1 MVETNGHRDAST
13 PRASHALTRRRKACY
28 AAVAVVLLI
37 AVAEAVLTLAGVEP
51 GLANEDPFVG
61 FQSKVPLFETG
72 TDEKGNQVFQTA
84 RNRRRPF
91 NDQQFTRHKQAGGFR
106 IFCLGGSTTYGRPYR
121 DSTSFVGWLR
131 AFLHAAAPDTD
142 WEVINCGGVSY
153 ASYRL
158 AALMEELIAYEPDLF
173 IIYSGHNEFLERRTY
188 AGMIEAHPMMSELQL
203 LLHRSRTV
211 ELLRRGISKLGGDS
225 GEAARRQFRLSGE
238 VSALLD
244 SSAGLDLYHRDEN
257 FQAQVIAHYRFNL
270 GRMVSLARSV
280 GAETVFVRPAVN
292 IKDFSPFKSQH
303 KDGLA
308 IEVLATWHELFKDAI
323 HAARTGSYESALD
336 LFDRAAVLDDRYAG
350 LHYERGRVLFELG
363 RFDEAKVAF
372 ERALA
377 EDVCPLRM
385 LPAMQ
390 LVLTDVARQHRV
402 PVVDFAGELQRKCRE
417 ESGHSLLGK
426 AYFLDHIH
434 PTIETNR
441 LLGRMLLNHLI
452 EGDVVRPATAW
463 NEKASSSVIR
473 AVMESVN
480 ERDHALAKSMLGRVL
495 RWAGKD
501 EEAERLIASAVETLP
516 DDAPTLSSYAAT
528 LKRRGET
535 DEAVAYYR
543 RALQLEPG
551 LVEASVNLAALLVK
565 KGQFDEAITIY
576 TAILEQQPDD
586 GQTMGRLAV
595 ALSES
600 GRIEEGES
608 AFLQAL
614 RLDADDPTIHINYG
628 QALIHQ
634 DRLVEAVARFQAALR
649 SHPGSVR
656 AWVLKGVALSR
667 MGRIAEAVS
676 HYEEA
681 LRLDPKSARAHYNL
695 GVAFL
700 ASGDE
705 DRAVPHFRN
714 AIEADSMLVDAYYNL
729 GQALAHLGKFDDAR
743 GHLERALL
751 LAPNDP
757 MAYLQLGM
765 VLMADGQYPESVANL
780 RKGILI
786 APEDVNLHERL
797 AWVLATAPND
807 GVRNG
812 LEAVQLGESLV
823 AQLESPSA
831 RAFDSLAAG
840 YAEVGRFDEACRTI
854 ELAIKVAED
863 GGRSGY
869 VVQLRKR
876 LSQYRRREPFRLPE
890 RD

>member
-1 MVETNGHRDAST
+1 MVETNGHRHSST
-13 PRASHALTRRRKACY
+13 PDAYHPLTRRRKACY
-28 AAVAVVLLI
+28 SVVAVVLLI
-37 AVAEAVLTLAGVEP
+37 AVAESVLMLAGVEP

-61 FQSKVPLFETG
+61 FQSKVPLFEPG

-84 RNRRRPF
+84 PNRRRPF

-131 AFLHAAAPDTD
+131 AFLQAAAPDTN

-203 LLHRSRTV
+203 ILHRSRTV
-211 ELLRRGISKLGGDS
+211 ELLRRGISKLRPDS
-225 GEAARRQFRLSGE
+225 REAARRQFRLSGE

-292 IKDFSPFKSQH
+292 TKDFSPFKSQH
-303 KDGLA
+303 RDGLSDEA
-308 IEVLATWHELFKDAI
+308 LATWHELFRDAI
-323 HAARTGSYESALD
+323 HAARTDSYESALD

-385 LPAMQ
+385 LPTMQ
-390 LVLTDVARQHRV
+390 QVLTDVAREHRV

-417 ESGHSLLGK
+417 ESGHSLLGN
-426 AYFLDHIH
+426 AYFLDHVH

-452 EGDVVRPATAW
+452 EDDVVRPATAW
-463 NEKASSSVIR
+463 NEKAALSVTR

-501 EEAERLIASAVETLP
+501 EEAEKLIASAVEALP

-528 LKRRGET
+528 LKRRGEA
-535 DEAVAYYR
+535 DEAIAYYR
-543 RALQLEPG
+543 RALQIEPG
-551 LVEASVNLAALLVK
+551 LVEASVNLGALLVK

-576 TAILEQQPDD
+576 TAILEQRPDD
-586 GQTMGRLAV
+586 GRTMGRLAV

-634 DRLVEAVARFQAALR
+634 GRLDEAVARFQAALR

-656 AWVLKGVALSR
+656 AWVLSGVALSR

-681 LRLDPKSARAHYNL
+681 LRLDPKSAQAHYNL

-700 ASGDE
+700 SSGDE
-705 DRAVPHFRN
+705 DRAVPHFRS
-714 AIEADSMLVDAYYNL
+714 AIEADSMLVDAYFNL
-729 GQALAHLGKFDDAR
+729 GQALASLGKFDEAKQ
-743 GHLERALL
+743 HLERALL

-765 VLMADGQYPESVANL
+765 VLMADGQYTESVANL

-786 APEDVNLHERL
+786 APENVNLRERL

-807 GVRNG
+807 GVRDG
-812 LEAVQLGESLV
+812 REAVQLGERLV
-823 AQLESPSA
+823 ARLEKSSA

-840 YAEVGRFDEACRTI
+840 YAEVGRFDEACRTV

-869 VVQLRKR
+869 VVQLRER
-876 LSQYRRREPFRLPE
+876 LSQYRRREPFRLRE